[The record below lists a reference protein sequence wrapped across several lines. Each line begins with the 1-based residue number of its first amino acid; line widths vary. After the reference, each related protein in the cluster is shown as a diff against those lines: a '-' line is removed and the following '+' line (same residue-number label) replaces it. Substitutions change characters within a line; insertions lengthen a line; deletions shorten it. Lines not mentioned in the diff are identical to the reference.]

1 MANKAET
8 LDNRTR
14 AGSSRRK
21 AARNSRA
28 RWRIRAPLPVNID
41 LQQLQQEDAYVH
53 FVPQLEEH
61 QPTVS
66 NGQPFHTT
74 LPPISPTL
82 SSIRSING
90 NTLSKCG
97 RIIKIRSKSASRPCV
112 ASGKANINLSTSKII
127 QEAAKLRTKIRHVDI
142 HSHWLRQEVQQRT
155 IRLQWCKELTSAEDQ
170 QEDVVKQMS
179 ASIFSLTP
187 SPPAKPDPSEPLPQS
202 RIRDEEPNAF
212 VLAMGL
218 WCEEAEPHPSLSK
231 MPQSLQPLRRRVYGH
246 LPQLGLR
253 RAQIALN
260 PEKMATMAESRKQ
273 QAMNL
278 GVDHPL
284 EYLYFFDPHILFIR
298 LLSSE
303 IRRKMHFGF
312 GHFVDNP
319 TEPWHSRAWLAS
331 ARSTSGRYAHY
342 RNGDV
347 LLPSDMVLYECPSAD
362 CLCTPPHLG
371 RVVGVGLDYRN
382 DIPRTLKIR
391 IQVAQ
396 RYDEIS
402 EKLHSQRRNSY
413 VQLDYDT
420 RLTNPLPHL
429 PVDRPFLL
437 CKSTLRSGGELLPLC
452 YTHPV
457 RAELEIKAFGR
468 QHFTEYFNSSNA
480 SNCLSVPLFTFIDG
494 FGLYRNSYRSL
505 MGIYLLIA
513 AFGFE
518 ERNRR
523 ANVFPVTLGP
533 HGSNFNEVINCLTG
547 LRELDRG
554 VSLPLPQPTRV
565 CAFTFAF
572 LGDMPQ
578 QQANAGFKSQRADLS
593 CRFCVVSAE
602 RRGDLSYD
610 ILRSGR
616 YHHSTMQQRSEMD
629 EIGST
634 TKREEYGRKW
644 GLQTGETALFRLT
657 PALDIVLTRPS
668 DPAHSEFGGIVRQ
681 LQARI
686 ITLAGPTAKQDWDDT
701 AQRPCS
707 ERLNFCKNKVYC
719 FTDAV
724 DKIESTKS
732 VFAAVVQCT
741 SALMTRTME
750 PETRSRLGDCV
761 KHGSAQFQLRN
772 TLPFFK
778 KIVYNTNHSD
788 VEKALLKHEALRQ
801 SVRLILANAFAH
813 DEPQITAM
821 LQRLRQ
827 RCPTLFQSLLPQ
839 SEHHN
844 FPVPTLTKT
853 TDIAATARLQN
864 KYCREMLM
872 LPTCGAEAITA
883 FPSFAT
889 QLRMALAQDYN
900 MPNIFQFG
908 SKHFQWCKHVSFSS
922 GQRFTFSVND
932 FVRYREGLIGRIE
945 GVFILNLSGFRA
957 FFKLQE
963 VDMIEGADPVLNLP
977 RYRLA
982 QRSVIVG
989 LPNITPVRIY
999 VVPVMDAG
1007 RTSFF

>member
-1 MANKAET
+1 V
-8 LDNRTR
+8 D
-14 AGSSRRK
+14 
-21 AARNSRA
+21 
-28 RWRIRAPLPVNID
+28 ID

-61 QPTVS
+61 QPTVD
-66 NGQPFHTT
+66 F
-74 LPPISPTL
+74 
-82 SSIRSING
+82 
-90 NTLSKCG
+90 
-97 RIIKIRSKSASRPCV
+97 
-112 ASGKANINLSTSKII
+112 
-127 QEAAKLRTKIRHVDI
+127 E
-142 HSHWLRQEVQQRT
+142 E
-155 IRLQWCKELTSAEDQ
+155 TSAEDQ
-170 QEDVVKQMS
+170 QTEQEDVVKRMS
-179 ASIFSLTP
+179 APEGSIFSLAP
-187 SPPAKPDPSEPLPQS
+187 SPPANPDPSEPLPQP
-202 RIRDEEPNAF
+202 RIRDEEPNTF

-218 WCEEAEPHPSLSK
+218 WCEEAGISRAQYKSLRQILRMLEPHPSLSK

-284 EYLYFFDPHILFIR
+284 EYLYFFDPHILFTR

-362 CLCTPPHLG
+362 CLCTPLHLG

-382 DIPRTLKIR
+382 DIPNSEQGSLKIR

-402 EKLHSQRRNSY
+402 EKLHRVHFFLRHEIILTSSY
-413 VQLDYDT
+413 LILPEASVVTPSPNHVQLDYLTGDT

-437 CKSTLRSGGELLPLC
+437 CKTTLRSGGELLPLC

-480 SNCLSVPLFTFIDG
+480 NNCLSVPLFTFIDG

-565 CAFTFAF
+565 CAFTLAF

-602 RRGDLSYD
+602 HRGDLSYD

-629 EIGST
+629 EIRST

-657 PALDIVLTRPS
+657 PALDIILTRPS

-681 LQARI
+681 LHTLLVDSILSTASVKQYTLFLQKFPFPPGFGRLQSPLHHLKSYSLSEHGRWAVVIPVLLRCWLRDKHIRPAFLSAIQDHAIRTQDPSTPANVI
-686 ITLAGPTAKQDWDDT
+686 IRA
-701 AQRPCS
+701 
-707 ERLNFCKNKVYC
+707 
-719 FTDAV
+719 
-724 DKIESTKS
+724 
-732 VFAAVVQCT
+732 FAAVVQCT

-761 KHGSAQFQLRN
+761 KHGRAQFQLLLKFAAGSSKPRGGLRSVTPRRQTSGDHRN
-772 TLPFFK
+772 T
-778 KIVYNTNHSD
+778 
-788 VEKALLKHEALRQ
+788 
-801 SVRLILANAFAH
+801 
-813 DEPQITAM
+813 
-821 LQRLRQ
+821 
-827 RCPTLFQSLLPQ
+827 
-839 SEHHN
+839 
-844 FPVPTLTKT
+844 PVPSVKSGTN
-853 TDIAATARLQN
+853 AQVMAPPP
-864 KYCREMLM
+864 
-872 LPTCGAEAITA
+872 LPAE
-883 FPSFAT
+883 SSLSVKG
-889 QLRMALAQDYN
+889 QELENDQRR
-900 MPNIFQFG
+900 PNIHIG
-908 SKHFQWCKHVSFSS
+908 LHYENIAEEYGLPSS
-922 GQRFTFSVND
+922 SNV
-932 FVRYREGLIGRIE
+932 LIGEDKHR
-945 GVFILNLSGFRA
+945 
-957 FFKLQE
+957 
-963 VDMIEGADPVLNLP
+963 
-977 RYRLA
+977 
-982 QRSVIVG
+982 
-989 LPNITPVRIY
+989 
-999 VVPVMDAG
+999 
-1007 RTSFF
+1007 